1 MIDLIVDDV
10 DVYAEY
16 GVYITE
22 GGLNGLISFP
32 PLKEPEKVSWAER
45 DGVEVDLSNPKLD
58 AKKLSIDFAING
70 NGDYNGFLALILV
83 EGYHIFTFT
92 SLGITKAL
100 RVVSLPDLSVDLIT
114 TFKVEFSEDN
124 PVRQFASV
132 GVGTSTDYK
141 LDNKDLSAYGIAV
154 LQGSDD
160 SILKLP
166 DLKQN
171 LTIDSKIMN
180 GVIYDA
186 ERVKYNEK
194 QVSLKCLALASTTFA
209 FLNNMNAFLYA
220 LTASGEREFTF
231 KNIKYKC
238 YYKSMSV
245 TNFDYSGRVWC
256 EFTLNLVFTKLGVA
270 I

>member
-1 MIDLIVDDV
+1 MIDLIVDEV
-10 DVYAEY
+10 DVYAEF

-22 GGLNGLISFP
+22 GGMNDLMSFP

-58 AKKLSIDFAING
+58 AKRFSIDFAVTG
-70 NGDYNGFLALILV
+70 NGDYNGFLAFIMTD
-83 EGYHIFTFT
+83 GYHIFTFT
-92 SLGITKAL
+92 SLGITKTL
-100 RVVSLPDLSVDLIT
+100 RVVAFPDLSVDLIT

-132 GVGTSTDYK
+132 GVGANTDYK

-166 DLKQN
+166 DLKPN
-171 LTIDSKIMN
+171 LTINSRFEN
-180 GVIYDA
+180 GVMYDA
-186 ERVKYNEK
+186 ERVRYNEK
-194 QVSLKCLALASTTFA
+194 QVSLKCLALASTAFA

-231 KNIKYKC
+231 KNLKYAC

-245 TNFDYSGRVWC
+245 TNFDYSGRIWC
-256 EFTLNLVFTKLGVA
+256 
-270 I
+270 